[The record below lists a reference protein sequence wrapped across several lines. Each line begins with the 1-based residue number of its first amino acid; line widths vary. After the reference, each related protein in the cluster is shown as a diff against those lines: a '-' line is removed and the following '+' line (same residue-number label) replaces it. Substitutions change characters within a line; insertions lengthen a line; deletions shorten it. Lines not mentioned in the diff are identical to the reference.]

1 MNPNKQN
8 VNMSLKRN
16 TGTPRDR
23 NPVCCVKVLTNLSE
37 HLTHAGQ

>member
-23 NPVCCVKVLTNLSE
+23 IPVCCVKVLTNLSK

>member
-23 NPVCCVKVLTNLSE
+23 NPVCWVRCSVMKLLQILKNIL
-37 HLTHAGQ
+37 

>member
-8 VNMSLKRN
+8 VNMSLKRS
-16 TGTPRDR
+16 TGTPQDR

>member
-1 MNPNKQN
+1 MNPNKRN
-8 VNMSLKRN
+8 VNMSLKRS

-23 NPVCCVKVLTNLSE
+23 NLVCWVKVLTNLSE